1 MGLTDRE
8 KQIIAEMERA
18 LSSEDPR
25 LAATMGQSARPRIGK
40 NIALI
45 LLGIGLILSGVI
57 AKLAILGIAGFL
69 VALAG
74 AATIR
79 VGKVNLKG
87 KAPKGNRIQDRW
99 DRRNQ

>member
-18 LSSEDPR
+18 LGAEDPK
-25 LAATMGQSARPRIGK
+25 LAATLDQGGRPRIGK

-45 LLGIGLILSGVI
+45 LLGIGLTLTGVI
-57 AKLAILGIAGFL
+57 AKLAILGVAGFI

-79 VGKVNLKG
+79 IGKPGLKVR
-87 KAPKGNRIQDRW
+87 APKSNRIQDRW
-99 DRRNQ
+99 DKRSQ

>member
-8 KQIIAEMERA
+8 KQIIEEMERA
-18 LSSEDPR
+18 LSTDDPR
-25 LAATMGQSARPRIGK
+25 LASTLASSRPRIGK

-57 AKLAILGIAGFL
+57 AKLAILGVAGFL

-79 VGKVNLKG
+79 VGRLSLKV
-87 KAPKGNRIQDRW
+87 KAPKSNRIQDRW